1 MSDADFI
8 LSEIDK
14 RRKHSIFTRLVLAAL
29 SVAQLVV
36 ALPWL
41 FGSNGLFSSGSAT
54 VEHLTRD
61 GVLGTLFA
69 LSGMAVAHETRRAWF
84 ALPLV
89 MVLSLIQTFFGF
101 LDHHHESASFT
112 FELIHFMGL
121 TITVLIATFV
131 KPRSRPKNN
140 LRVVK

>member
-1 MSDADFI
+1 MSDADYI

-14 RRKHSIFTRLVLAAL
+14 RRKHSIFTRLALAVL
-29 SVAQLVV
+29 SVAQLIV

-69 LSGMAVAHETRRAWF
+69 LSGIAVAHDTRRAWF

-121 TITVLIATFV
+121 AITVLIAFFV
-131 KPRSRPKNN
+131 KPRSRPKST